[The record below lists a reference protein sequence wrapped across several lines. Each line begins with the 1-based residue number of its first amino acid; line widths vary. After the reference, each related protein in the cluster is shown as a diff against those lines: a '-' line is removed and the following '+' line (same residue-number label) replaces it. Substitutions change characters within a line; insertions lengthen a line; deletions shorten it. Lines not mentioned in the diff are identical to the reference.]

1 MEPLSSLS
9 TRVLKVQES
18 FLDEL
23 QSMFSDICLTHIMIS
38 AHASHILPLSLSD
51 SAPRPSMAYT
61 VKWNVSRNT
70 PTLLKDRSD
79 RHAFEIRSPVAV
91 IRLIIDLPH
100 MDKNG
105 DHE

>member
-9 TRVLKVQES
+9 NRVLKGQEL

-23 QSMFSDICLTHIMIS
+23 QSMFSDICFTHMMIS

-79 RHAFEIRSPVAV
+79 RHAFDIRFALRSLSFV
-91 IRLIIDLPH
+91 
-100 MDKNG
+100 
-105 DHE
+105 

>member
-1 MEPLSSLS
+1 M
-9 TRVLKVQES
+9 
-18 FLDEL
+18 
-23 QSMFSDICLTHIMIS
+23 MIS

-79 RHAFEIRSPVAV
+79 GHAFEIRFALPSLSLVKLSISLTWIKTEIMKSLYVACRSCLCRRMTADQMV
-91 IRLIIDLPH
+91 
-100 MDKNG
+100 KNVRKK
-105 DHE
+105 